1 MTKENSDLDH
11 STTTDK
17 ENDYLDKLYSK
28 QTSYSQN
35 IDESSSQN
43 PKKKLWTPTE
53 VSHRTNNCKLGQQA
67 RQSCGQVRGSALEQG
82 QQVHAWQV
90 RDIVL

>member
-1 MTKENSDLDH
+1 MENSDLDH

-28 QTSYSQN
+28 QTSYSQS

-53 VSHRTNNCKLGQQA
+53 DNKLVNLVDKFGDQRWNKVSKCMPGR
-67 RQSCGQVRGSALEQG
+67 SE
-82 QQVHAWQV
+82 
-90 RDIVL
+90 I

>member
-28 QTSYSQN
+28 QTSYSQS

-53 VSHRTNNCKLGQQA
+53 VSHRINNCELGQQA
-67 RQSCGQVRGSALEQG
+67 SQSCGQVRGSALEQG